1 MKRIILAT
9 VIALSVAGCAQK
21 IPNPLGKSAL
31 DKIEAGYGA
40 SYVLLEGW
48 RDQCAARQIPLSC
61 RIQVPKA
68 QEVARQAQATLIDAR
83 DLVDNHPEIDATT
96 AIVKSRNLVARFKAI
111 LAQYGVK

>member
-1 MKRIILAT
+1 MKLVIPVAILALA
-9 VIALSVAGCAQK
+9 IAGCATK
-21 IPNPLGKSAL
+21 IPNPVSKTAL

-96 AIVKSRNLVARFKAI
+96 AIAKSSTLVSRFKAI